1 MAKSKKCVQIQRLY
15 IPERRS
21 RSRINQTTTKNPAK
35 AIEKEFRRNENK
47 SYKKKKPLSCV
58 PDLRRLLVALIRTHA
73 NTQIFSYVQLSRLYS
88 TLSDPVR
95 KKFSSKACNYT
106 SVVYLKLLATP

>member
-47 SYKKKKPLSCV
+47 SYKKKKTS
-58 PDLRRLLVALIRTHA
+58 LVRARFASLVGCTHSHA
-73 NTQIFSYVQLSRLYS
+73 RKHPNIFVCT
-88 TLSDPVR
+88 TL
-95 KKFSSKACNYT
+95 
-106 SVVYLKLLATP
+106 